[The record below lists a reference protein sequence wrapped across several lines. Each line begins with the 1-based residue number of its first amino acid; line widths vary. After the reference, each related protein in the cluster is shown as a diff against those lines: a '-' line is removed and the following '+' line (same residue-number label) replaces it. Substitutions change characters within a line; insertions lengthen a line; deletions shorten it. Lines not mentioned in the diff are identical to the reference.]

1 MVTNISTAVFSSVS
15 LVQDN
20 LSAYTIT
27 YSADF
32 DGTTI
37 MFGIKPSFPTSSNSI
52 LSRFAPKNDTL
63 VATANNGLLLNAY
76 SSTVYTQGA
85 QLGKASFILGLVFLA
100 FAFILCYGDWKE
112 IGL

>member
-15 LVQDN
+15 LVQSN
-20 LSAYTIT
+20 LIAYVIT

-37 MFGIKPSFPTSSNSI
+37 MFGIKPSFANSSNSV

-76 SSTVYTQGA
+76 APTVYTVGA
-85 QLGKASFILGLVFLA
+85 QLGVASYILGLVFFA
-100 FAFILCYGDWKE
+100 FAFIFCYGDWK
-112 IGL
+112 

>member
-20 LSAYTIT
+20 LIAYVIT

-32 DGTTI
+32 EGSTI
-37 MFGIKPSFPTSSNSI
+37 MFGIKPSLAYSSNLV

-76 SSTVYTQGA
+76 SSAVYT
-85 QLGKASFILGLVFLA
+85 LGTSLGQASFILGLVFLA